1 MRFNFNVAIPTVI
14 LVLGLALLAWLL
26 SGTWLSGGA
35 AGAESLANALPRTE
49 QVVPYWKT
57 GGDPFPVT
65 STARPASTQPPS
77 EYRLAQADDPAVVI
91 ATRHD
96 EIYNDADTPVG
107 GNPAGDVTIVEFF
120 DYNCPYC
127 RKVVGVLGELERT
140 DANLRFVYKEFPI
153 LGPDSDFAARAA
165 LATHRQGK
173 YLEFHKALM
182 GSRFVAN
189 QTSILQIAE
198 SAGVDVERLKADMGD
213 PALAA
218 MVARNLALARA
229 LRIHATPSFVIADQI
244 YAGGGELA
252 DFQRVIDAARQRL
265 AQ

>member
-1 MRFNFNVAIPTVI
+1 MRLNIDVVMAAV
-14 LVLGLALLAWLL
+14 LVLGLVLLVWLL

-35 AGAESLANALPRTE
+35 AGAE
-49 QVVPYWKT
+49 QVVPYWET
-57 GGDPFPVT
+57 GGDPFPMT

-77 EYRLAQADDPAVVI
+77 EYQLAQADDPAVVI

-96 EIYNDADTPVG
+96 EIYNDPDTPVG

-127 RKVVGVLGELERT
+127 RKVAGVLGELERT

-165 LATHRQGK
+165 LAAHRQGK

-182 GSRFVAN
+182 TSRFVAN
-189 QTSILQIAE
+189 QTTVRQIAE
-198 SAGVDVERLKADMGD
+198 TAGLDVERLKADMAD
-213 PALAA
+213 PTLASI
-218 MVARNLALARA
+218 VARNLALAMA
-229 LRIHATPSFVIADQI
+229 LRIHATPSFVIADQV